1 MGYQSKTY
9 SLSDEVVEAIE
20 SAKAGGETPNRY
32 LLRLVRM
39 EQVAQAS
46 GSYLKDVTGPGVKEL
61 QYERDNG

>member
-20 SAKAGGETPNRY
+20 AAKAGGETPNRY

-39 EQVAQAS
+39 ERVATAS
-46 GSYLKDVTGPGVKEL
+46 GSYLKDIGAEDVKEL
-61 QYERDNG
+61 KYEVDVP